1 MDIPPV
7 PGLVTARKSAPVL
20 EHYLVSVPSSSLPH
34 GDTPV
39 NRDVLKVMIFERER
53 LERAEPGGKCT
64 DLKKVVT
71 MSCLSKIKERY
82 QEASVPNSIR
92 YKNCTKSS

>member
-1 MDIPPV
+1 M
-7 PGLVTARKSAPVL
+7 
-20 EHYLVSVPSSSLPH
+20 
-34 GDTPV
+34 

-71 MSCLSKIKERY
+71 IFCLSKIKEQY
-82 QEASVPNSIR
+82 QEASVSIQSDTKIVQKVVDL
-92 YKNCTKSS
+92 YKYYK